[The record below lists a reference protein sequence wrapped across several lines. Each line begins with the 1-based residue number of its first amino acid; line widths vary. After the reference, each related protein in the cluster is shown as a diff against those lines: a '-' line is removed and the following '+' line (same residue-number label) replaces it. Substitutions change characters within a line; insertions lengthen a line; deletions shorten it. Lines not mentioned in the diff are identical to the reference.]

1 MGFWIYMLIM
11 NSLIPFSLIGFG
23 LLFTYKPP
31 KKIGYLYGYRT
42 SMSMK
47 NQDTWKFAHYYIGK
61 LWNIL
66 GWILLFISTGVMVY
80 LFKKD
85 EDAIGRLSLMLMGLQ
100 ILFLIGPIIVTETA
114 LKKTFDKEG
123 KYREKY

>member
-1 MGFWIYMLIM
+1 MGFWIFMLVM
-11 NSLIPFSLIGFG
+11 NLLIPFTLIGFG

-47 NQDTWKFAHYYIGK
+47 NLNTWKFAHYYIGK

-66 GWILLFISTGVMVY
+66 GWVLLLISTLVMIY
-80 LFKKD
+80 LFNKD
-85 EDAIGRLSLMLMGLQ
+85 ENTIGYISILLMGLQ
-100 ILFLIGPIIVTETA
+100 MVFLIGPIIPTEIA
-114 LKKTFDKEG
+114 LNKTFDKEG
-123 KYREKY
+123 NYKEKS